1 MGDRTAWARRIPGR
15 VRRAARP
22 VLPIVVGL
30 LGAWIGA
37 ALLAPAEVAMGP
49 FRVEVR
55 PVLGRGVTD
64 IGLPPFGRIVADT
77 HAGPLGVSAAL
88 TDVGVRR
95 LTEVVGRVG
104 IQGLVDRVQADALGA
119 VPGLAVRLLVSSV
132 LGAAALGVL
141 VFRRDVRRTAVACA
155 TVLAL
160 VGGSEAL
167 AWLTYRPAAFTEPRY
182 VGSLGTASHLIGPVR
197 EATDRIED
205 FRVGLQALIASAARA
220 YTSIQAQPLPGADSV
235 RVLHVSD
242 VHASPLGMDFA
253 REVADAFEVDVVVD
267 TGDLTSFGTP
277 LEDLI
282 TARIAAFGRPYVFV
296 RGNHDSLALQSQ
308 VARLPNAT
316 VLDGD
321 VVELAGL
328 RIYGIGH
335 PAFTPSG
342 TEEGIDPEAFEEEA
356 RAAAAEV
363 REDLAGLEAPPDLV
377 AVHDDR
383 MVEEL
388 AGSFPLVISGHFH
401 RSSARVID
409 GTLFL
414 RVGTTGGNGA
424 GVFRPLDVP
433 LEAEVLYLART
444 PKVRLVAYDVIEQDP
459 ETGSLSV
466 TRHLVSRDFP
476 ELSPSPSVSLIPA
489 LTVTPS

>member
-1 MGDRTAWARRIPGR
+1 MG
-15 VRRAARP
+15 RP
-22 VLPIVVGL
+22 LLPILVGL
-30 LGAWIGA
+30 LGAWLGA
-37 ALLAPAEVAMGP
+37 ALLAPAEVRMGP

-55 PVLGRGVTD
+55 PGLGRGVTD
-64 IGLPPFGRIVADT
+64 IGLPPFGRVVADT
-77 HAGPLGVSAAL
+77 HLGPLDVSATL
-88 TDVGVRR
+88 SDVGVRR

-119 VPGLAVRLLVSSV
+119 VPRLAIRLVLAAA
-132 LGAAALGVL
+132 LGAAALGAL
-141 VFRRDVRRTAVACA
+141 VFRRRLRPTLAACLTALLV
-155 TVLAL
+155 
-160 VGGSEAL
+160 VGGLEAL
-167 AWLTYRPAAFTEPRY
+167 AWRTYRPAAFTEPRY
-182 VGSLGTASHLIGPVR
+182 VGSLGAASHLIGPVR

-205 FRVGLQALIASAARA
+205 FRAGLQALIASATRA
-220 YTSIQAQPLPGADSV
+220 YTSIQAQPLPGAGSV

-242 VHASPLGMDFA
+242 LHASPLGMDFA
-253 REVADAFEVDVVVD
+253 REVADAFDVDLVVD

-296 RGNHDSLALQSQ
+296 RGNHDSLALQAQ

-316 VLDGD
+316 VLDGS
-321 VVELAGL
+321 VEEIAGL
-328 RIYGIGH
+328 RIYGLGH

-356 RAAAAEV
+356 RAAAEAI
-363 REDLAGLEAPPDLV
+363 RQDLAALEEPPDVV

-388 AGSFPLVISGHFH
+388 AGEIPLVISGHFH
-401 RSSARVID
+401 RTTARVVD

-424 GVFRPLDVP
+424 GAFRGLDVP
-433 LEAEVLYLART
+433 FSAEVLYFAR
-444 PKVRLVAYDVIEQDP
+444 PEVRLVAYDVIEQDP
-459 ETGSLSV
+459 ATGSLSV
-466 TRHLVSRDFP
+466 TRHLISREHP
-476 ELSPSPSVSLIPA
+476 ELVPTVSLIPT
-489 LTVTPS
+489 LTVTPV